1 VTHSH
6 TLLMLTHV
14 TRPLAE
20 LYKMVCDSNETDL
33 DINIPAVLLP
43 KEAGAA
49 LERHLTQG
57 QGRHFVFYLPFLLSM
72 WGQVMFSATF
82 YLCINL

>member
-1 VTHSH
+1 
-6 TLLMLTHV
+6 MLTHV
-14 TRPLAE
+14 THPFAE

-57 QGRHFVFYLPFLLSM
+57 QGKHFDLYLPLLLSM
-72 WGQVMFSATF
+72 WGQVMFCAIFFLSF
-82 YLCINL
+82 INL